1 LIHFYKRVF
10 FKMIVLFL
18 SLLLLQCSLA
28 DNKACRK
35 KFGKDYEALT
45 IVDGACKYTKSCLK
59 CTKGFKLEQGQ
70 YCVPKNPSY
79 AGPNLE
85 EEIDN
90 DPCLTQFGT
99 NYTTCMYTGAC
110 IFQRCFLCLN
120 GGKIELGDNGPE
132 CVPQPVPQS
141 EERRRRRR
149 SVTTK
154 SPAAVHQQ
162 SSTEAPL
169 SRTASAPLPPNLYP
183 YPRPPPYWYPS
194 TPRSFYLP
202 PYGYPT
208 PPLGGLGLDP
218 MMLLFLS
225 GELGGSSAD
234 NTFSKLIALQQ
245 FGNLGGR
252 GLQGIPPS
260 HLALSGIG
268 GFGGNDPASLA
279 LTGYLSPYGGIDP
292 SSLFLQRY
300 MRNQRH

>member
-1 LIHFYKRVF
+1 
-10 FKMIVLFL
+10 MIVLFL
-18 SLLLLQCSLA
+18 SLLVLQSSLA

-120 GGKIELGDNGPE
+120 GGKIELGENGPE

-169 SRTASAPLPPNLYP
+169 SRTASAPLPPNLYQ

-225 GELGGSSAD
+225 GELGEWRIVDQFYNVIFKVVAQQTTPSA
-234 NTFSKLIALQQ
+234 S
-245 FGNLGGR
+245 
-252 GLQGIPPS
+252 
-260 HLALSGIG
+260 
-268 GFGGNDPASLA
+268 
-279 LTGYLSPYGGIDP
+279 
-292 SSLFLQRY
+292 
-300 MRNQRH
+300 